1 MVLLQLVFLTKI
13 RIYMTEKLKQE
24 IQVVVNRYKYGDF
37 QGVLKKCSQLVKKFP
52 KNDFIWN
59 LTGLA
64 FQQVRNNQSAIT
76 SFQNAIYANPKNISA
91 KNNLAISYK
100 NEKQFGKSKKIL
112 NEILKE
118 NPKYINALVNLANLQ
133 NETYFF
139 DEALKNYNK
148 ALTINSDLPEIYL
161 NISNILQVKNEMDE
175 AKDYLYKSLKLN
187 KNFTTADRNLSM
199 LLDYSNN
206 KNDDH
211 CFKMLDKIKDPS
223 LSDNNKTELHFA
235 LGKSYEDKKD
245 YENSF
250 KHYEFGNNIKMKINR
265 SSLNKFKKQS
275 EDLKNYFANF
285 NFSNLKRKDEGKNIF
300 ILGLPRSG
308 TTLLEKIISS
318 HSKVGSVS
326 EIGYVHDQINR
337 NIIIDNKI
345 DTKLI
350 DRFINLDFNKEYS
363 NQLSFYNIQKE
374 FIIDKTLTNFWHI
387 GFIKIFFPNS
397 KIIHS
402 FRDPKDNCLSIYK
415 NLFINNETW
424 LYSQEDIGE
433 YYLIYNDLMKFW
445 NKIFKG
451 QIFNSKYEDLINN
464 HEQNTK
470 ELIKFCNLEWE
481 DQCLDHHKNKNPI
494 KTLSINQANKPIYK
508 TSINSSKFYE
518 KKLYKLFSILDRL
531 S

>member
-1 MVLLQLVFLTKI
+1 MK
-13 RIYMTEKLKQE
+13 EKLKQE
-24 IQVVVNRYKYGDF
+24 IQVLVNKYKFGDF

-76 SFQNAIYANPKNISA
+76 SFQNAIYANPNNISA

-100 NEKQFGKSKKIL
+100 NEKQFGKSKDIL

-139 DEALKNYNK
+139 NEALENYKK
-148 ALTINSDLPEIYL
+148 ALTINSNLPEIYL

-187 KNFTTADRNLSM
+187 KNFTTADQNLSM
-199 LLDYSNN
+199 LLNYSDE
-206 KNDDH
+206 KNSTH
-211 CFKMLDKIKDPS
+211 YIEMQEKIKDPS
-223 LSDNNKTELHFA
+223 LTDNNKTELHFA

-250 KHYEFGNNIKMKINR
+250 KHFQLGNNIKMKMNK
-265 SSLNKFKKQS
+265 SSMNKFKQQS
-275 EDLKNYFANF
+275 NDIKKY
-285 NFSNLKRKDEGKNIF
+285 FSNFDFKKFQRADLGKNIF

-326 EIGYVHDQINR
+326 EIGYVHDQINK
-337 NIIIDNKI
+337 NIIINNNI

-350 DRFINLDFNKEYS
+350 DKFINLDFNKEY
-363 NQLSFYNIQKE
+363 LDLLKFYNIQKE
-374 FIIDKTLTNFWHI
+374 FIIDKTLNNFWHI

-402 FRDPKDNCLSIYK
+402 FRNPKDNCLSIYK
-415 NLFINNETW
+415 NLFMNSETW

-445 NKIFKG
+445 NEIFQD
-451 QIFNSKYEDLINN
+451 QIFNCKYEDLINN

-470 ELIKFCNLEWE
+470 ELIKFCGLKWE
-481 DQCLDHHKNKNPI
+481 DECLNHHKNKNPI
-494 KTLSINQANKPIYK
+494 KTLSINQANKPIYN

-518 KKLYKLFSILDRL
+518 NKLDKLFSILDRL
-531 S
+531 G